1 MQSCRSGGV
10 FWCTDLSCSLQLVST
25 QVSQWRN
32 FQTIWKKGRG
42 GMHQHSDRA
51 DKKQIFLVKLLIIF
65 SLLAPRASK
74 GCFLIRELLEEPKFR
89 SVAQAGEKWQ
99 AQKILQRHVL
109 KESSSTNHHLSSTLI
124 PISCSIKCDTWRS
137 LSQADY
143 LYFLHTLTPAHLLTL
158 AANWFSCPKH
168 ISRATAP
175 HLSPV
180 LVTSTCQVQG
190 VNSHQSTSC
199 SPAASFLFD
208 PFVTKTAGIKETLH
222 TIFKVLENQEL
233 LNSGQDVSWKSFHTH
248 IARVCSTNYS
258 ITHHSL
264 PDFSH
269 IYT

>member
-1 MQSCRSGGV
+1 MIQKTQGILLCYWIFGENNILLFCTFLSELIRAAKAFYFFIFWYLYPVCKSVGLIKCRAAEV
-10 FWCTDLSCSLQLVST
+10 VEYFDAQICPVLFQLVST

-109 KESSSTNHHLSSTLI
+109 KESSSINHHLSSTLI
-124 PISCSIKCDTWRS
+124 SISYSIKCDTWRS

-143 LYFLHTLTPAHLLTL
+143 LYFLHTLTTLIFSPSLLIGFHAQNTSAELLLLILAQSLSPPHVKCRELILINPLLAPQQLLSCLTL
-158 AANWFSCPKH
+158 
-168 ISRATAP
+168 
-175 HLSPV
+175 LSPK
-180 LVTSTCQVQG
+180 L
-190 VNSHQSTSC
+190 
-199 SPAASFLFD
+199 
-208 PFVTKTAGIKETLH
+208 
-222 TIFKVLENQEL
+222 QE
-233 LNSGQDVSWKSFHTH
+233 
-248 IARVCSTNYS
+248 
-258 ITHHSL
+258 
-264 PDFSH
+264 
-269 IYT
+269 